1 MLESLH
7 RSGHRY
13 LKLLFVIALAGS
25 SAMFF
30 VGDAVS
36 KPPAIVVAV
45 IGAVLGISIEW
56 SYFVVSCDFTESI
69 TRGDKGGI
77 ALNFLYTVAGGA
89 ASFFLFTNAAL
100 VVGWAPHDELIG
112 LDRKTWS
119 MVMAG
124 LIVVVIF
131 VLSARRKPN
140 KSDMDMSAIARS
152 IEIHMPNATTVVKV
166 RMLKAMLEALDEP
179 KVVDA
184 APILVPLKSAEQEG
198 ASNGNATFQRS
209 NQA

>member
-1 MLESLH
+1 
-7 RSGHRY
+7 
-13 LKLLFVIALAGS
+13 
-25 SAMFF
+25 MFF

-36 KPPAIVVAV
+36 KPPAIVVAI
-45 IGAVLGISIEW
+45 IGAILGISIEW
-56 SYFVVSCDFTESI
+56 SYFVVSCDLTEAI

-77 ALNFLYTVAGGA
+77 ALNFLYTLAGGA

-119 MVMAG
+119 MVMAA

-152 IEIHMPNATTVVKV
+152 IEIHMPNATTAVRV
-166 RMLKAMLEALDEP
+166 RMLRAMLQELETADDTSR
-179 KVVDA
+179 VIDA
-184 APILVPLKSAEQEG
+184 KPVLVPLKPAEQE
-198 ASNGNATFQRS
+198 AATNGNATFHQPQ
-209 NQA
+209 QA